1 MHLPLISGVVTQL
14 SQSRLSLLYKNS
26 EFQAVFRVIT
36 RYIPP
41 CIACHRHSFHSLVDM
56 EDTDTPRWKSW
67 SSCTRNSR
75 KLVLTRIQEKTQWC
89 YFCPENKIPFDT
101 RIYSSLLLIPHQVYE
116 HTGIN
121 EKSNNYIQYFFFIW
135 INVIEII
142 KKNIILLN
150 FRQEFSSRKKCIFVN
165 EDSTFVSQYSLVS
178 FPANICLT
186 RKKVVGHLHIG
197 SHLIG
202 LCQCQSL

>member
-26 EFQAVFRVIT
+26 EFQAVFRVTT

-67 SSCTRNSR
+67 CCCTNSR

-135 INVIEII
+135 INVIKII
-142 KKNIILLN
+142 KKKKNHDIA
-150 FRQEFSSRKKCIFVN
+150 EFSSRIFIKKKMYFC
-165 EDSTFVSQYSLVS
+165 
-178 FPANICLT
+178 
-186 RKKVVGHLHIG
+186 K
-197 SHLIG
+197 
-202 LCQCQSL
+202 